1 MRRKECIAMLL
12 AGGQG
17 SRLAPLTS
25 KNCKPA
31 VSFGGKY
38 RIIDFSLSNC
48 VNSGID
54 TVGVPIQYKPLVLN
68 SYLGTGAAWDLD
80 SSEGGVHVLPPFA
93 TETGGR
99 WYAGTADAIYQNM
112 DFIENY
118 DPEYVLILS
127 GDHLYRMDYSRM
139 LSFHKKNNADL
150 TISVIEVPME
160 EAKRFGIMSV
170 DDAQRITKFEEK
182 PAHPESNL
190 ASMGLYIFT
199 WPVLREALI
208 AEHNRAD
215 SEQDFGKDIIPA
227 LLRDGK
233 RLFAYTFSGYWKDVG
248 TLDSYYTAQMELLEP
263 NPDFDIF
270 SKEMRIS
277 SNANIEAAHYVGP
290 NGIVDTAL
298 ICNGCRILG
307 TVRHSI
313 LAPRTG
319 VAENALVEDS
329 ILLPGARVEAG
340 AVVRHAI
347 LGERTVVTAGCTL
360 GSPDAPLCVIGD
372 DAIITK
378 EGFA

>member
-54 TVGVPIQYKPLVLN
+54 TVGVPIQYRPLVLN

-93 TETGGR
+93 TESSSE

-118 DPEYVLILS
+118 NPEYVLILS
-127 GDHLYRMDYSRM
+127 GDHLYRMDYSKM
-139 LSFHKKNNADL
+139 LSFHKKHNADL
-150 TISVIEVPME
+150 TISVIEVPLE
-160 EAKRFGIMSV
+160 EAKRFGVMTV
-170 DDAQRITKFEEK
+170 DSEQRITRFEEK
-182 PAHPESNL
+182 PAQPESNL
-190 ASMGLYIFT
+190 ASMGLYIFS
-199 WPVLREALI
+199 WPVLRAALL
-208 AEHNRAD
+208 AD
-215 SEQDFGKDIIPA
+215 HARSDSHQDFGKDIIPA
-227 LLRDGK
+227 MLAEGK
-233 RLFAYTFSGYWKDVG
+233 RLYAYTFSGYWKDVG
-248 TLDSYYTAQMELLEP
+248 TLDSYYTAQMELLA
-263 NPDFDIF
+263 PDPEFDIF
-270 SKEMRIS
+270 SSDMRIY
-277 SNANIEAAHYVGP
+277 SNANIDPPHYVGP
-290 NGIVDTAL
+290 QAVVDTAL

-307 TVRHSI
+307 TVRNSI
-313 LAPRTG
+313 LAPRAF
-319 VAENALVEDS
+319 VAEGALVEDS

-340 AVVRHAI
+340 AQVRHAI
-347 LGERTVVTAGCTL
+347 LGERAVLTAGSRL
-360 GSPDAPLCVIGD
+360 GAPDAPLAVIGD
-372 DAIITK
+372 DVVITK
-378 EGFA
+378 EGAQ